1 MGRLA
6 RPLATFLR
14 ALHDSETRQRSTR
27 PVSYP
32 ATRWD
37 VGTWRCAVP
46 RAAERMGEV
55 ERLGLWRAPASVR
68 DVLDAA
74 REPGAPEASA
84 LVRGDLHILHLLVDD
99 DCGAAGVIDWIDIC
113 RGTPRS
119 TCRCSGACCRQP
131 DGESFWTRTGLSAMR
146 NCCAHAC
153 WRCS

>member
-1 MGRLA
+1 MA
-6 RPLATFLR
+6 LR
-14 ALHDSETRQRSTR
+14 
-27 PVSYP
+27 
-32 ATRWD
+32 
-37 VGTWRCAVP
+37 VP